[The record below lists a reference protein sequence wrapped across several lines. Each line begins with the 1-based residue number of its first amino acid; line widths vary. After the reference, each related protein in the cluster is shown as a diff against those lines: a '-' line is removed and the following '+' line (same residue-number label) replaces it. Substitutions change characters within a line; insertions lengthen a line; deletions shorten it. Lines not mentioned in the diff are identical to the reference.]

1 MFYQLFFFKTTATE
15 HKILTLIQFTDIFQ
29 WKSGKKN
36 AKWVESKS
44 YNLEK
49 DLTAPGNGYYFKI

>member
-1 MFYQLFFFKTTATE
+1 ME
-15 HKILTLIQFTDIFQ
+15 IR
-29 WKSGKKN
+29 KKN